1 MNYDKI
7 KQIMLRDNP
16 GIWEF
21 WTIEIPRLLTS
32 EQALEKYKEARLEL
46 KKELEMKILT
56 EQKHFAEY
64 ELLCI
69 LSGIKEPLDF
79 TNYYK
84 YLNEENKKYKVFK
97 TRGEFQLIYYIGTD
111 LYRLHEMAD
120 NRGLQ
125 LKEMSEAEYFMASI
139 TLLPESIFE

>member
-16 GIWEF
+16 DIWEF

-32 EQALEKYKEARLEL
+32 GQALEKYKEARLEL
-46 KKELEMKILT
+46 KEELEMKILT

-69 LSGIKEPLDF
+69 LSGIKEPLNF
-79 TNYYK
+79 SNYEK
-84 YLNEENKKYKVFK
+84 FKNKDKKKYKLFK
-97 TRGEFQLIYYIGTD
+97 TREGFPLVYYIGTN
-111 LYRLHEMAD
+111 LRRMNELA
-120 NRGLQ
+120 NKRGLQ
-125 LKEMSEAEYFMASI
+125 LQEIDENDYLRLGINLSKVQILE
-139 TLLPESIFE
+139 